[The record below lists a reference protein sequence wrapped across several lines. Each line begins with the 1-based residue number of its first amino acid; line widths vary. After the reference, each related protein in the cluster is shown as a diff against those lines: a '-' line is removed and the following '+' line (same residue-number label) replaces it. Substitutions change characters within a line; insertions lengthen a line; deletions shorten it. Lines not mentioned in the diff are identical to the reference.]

1 MTFFKGKKGGGIGF
15 LGNFAKGKIHF
26 DHKFA
31 FTMTPV
37 TETLYSL
44 TDMYNY
50 RRKEC
55 KKSHWVFEFLENK
68 SNF

>member
-1 MTFFKGKKGGGIGF
+1 
-15 LGNFAKGKIHF
+15 
-26 DHKFA
+26 
-31 FTMTPV
+31 MTPV